1 MKGYLKIAVIITI
14 CSWLLWT
21 LCHLFG
27 IDYDIALIELMLI
40 YLVID
45 RVKRKSETI
54 NKNNIWII

>member
-27 IDYDIALIELMLI
+27 IDYDIALIELMLNGDDPEKRI
-40 YLVID
+40 AAYLE
-45 RVKRKSETI
+45 RTRY
-54 NKNNIWII
+54 

>member
-27 IDYDIALIELMLI
+27 IDYDIALIELILI

-45 RVKRKSETI
+45 RVKEKIR
-54 NKNNIWII
+54 NDNNIWII

>member
-40 YLVID
+40 YRNLVID
-45 RVKRKSETI
+45 RVQEKIRN
-54 NKNNIWII
+54 NKQ

>member
-21 LCHLFG
+21 FFHFLG
-27 IDYDIALIELMLI
+27 MDYDIALIELMLI

-45 RVKRKSETI
+45 RVKEKIRNDKQ
-54 NKNNIWII
+54 

>member
-21 LCHLFG
+21 LYHLFG

-45 RVKRKSETI
+45 RVKEKIRNDKQ
-54 NKNNIWII
+54 